1 LQQDKPDTLDAVMDR
16 IGGGGE
22 AMKVNNNDDDDDDVG
37 I

>member
-16 IGGGGE
+16 IGGGE
-22 AMKVNNNDDDDDDVG
+22 AMKVNNNDDDDDDDDG